1 VFIAVLTIQ
10 LGLGFVLKSL
20 QTNSQT
26 FQTTGAS
33 GDDARGVELE
43 RATWA
48 AEKKRLLDEIASK
61 PATVAVS
68 NDPPAA
74 AAGGDEKARWLG
86 KQQELEAAVEKAKK
100 EAKESAEAAKTANEA
115 LKTVS
120 GGKVDASDPHW
131 DPPSISKTGS
141 KYRLVVC
148 VLSARSHKDRRD
160 AIRETWAS
168 KDREGVAVRFAV
180 GAMGCPAH
188 AKSEWD
194 CSAEKGDPNDAEN
207 NKLTA
212 ELEEE
217 AKKHGDMVLL
227 DMVDS
232 YRALPKKLRLFYRHL
247 AEKVNY
253 DFVLKIDDDTYANLD
268 RVLMHLTNDKVPL
281 EETWYGHMR
290 CDWPR
295 KTDGKWADHKY
306 TASNYPCFGGGGG
319 NVLSHDLS
327 DWIGINAMHL
337 QDFQGEDI
345 SAGIWLAGRAHTR
358 MENKHFHAL
367 EDGAC
372 EPQMATSPELGIED
386 FVAMHARLTKCG
398 GECKRCDAAKEHDA
412 RGPDSRGFLLY
423 SRSGFLNSSDIHPNV

>member
-141 KYRLVVC
+141 TQQK
-148 VLSARSHKDRRD
+148 RSN
-160 AIRETWAS
+160 I
-168 KDREGVAVRFAV
+168 
-180 GAMGCPAH
+180 C
-188 AKSEWD
+188 
-194 CSAEKGDPNDAEN
+194 
-207 NKLTA
+207 
-212 ELEEE
+212 
-217 AKKHGDMVLL
+217 
-227 DMVDS
+227 
-232 YRALPKKLRLFYRHL
+232 
-247 AEKVNY
+247 
-253 DFVLKIDDDTYANLD
+253 
-268 RVLMHLTNDKVPL
+268 
-281 EETWYGHMR
+281 
-290 CDWPR
+290 
-295 KTDGKWADHKY
+295 
-306 TASNYPCFGGGGG
+306 
-319 NVLSHDLS
+319 
-327 DWIGINAMHL
+327 
-337 QDFQGEDI
+337 
-345 SAGIWLAGRAHTR
+345 
-358 MENKHFHAL
+358 
-367 EDGAC
+367 
-372 EPQMATSPELGIED
+372 
-386 FVAMHARLTKCG
+386 
-398 GECKRCDAAKEHDA
+398 
-412 RGPDSRGFLLY
+412 
-423 SRSGFLNSSDIHPNV
+423 